1 MFSSGQRR
9 SRYQEAVLQNNCFIS
24 DFMKN
29 YSKNSQTV
37 GQENVKTKMFN
48 FGHTCKLFKS
58 VWLNLSVPNNVQI
71 LEKWFFFL
79 IVYRMFF
86 STKLFLLLMGEN
98 EILVTWHV
106 FFFLP
111 RHNWLFIN
119 FILHK
124 EMQYIWIEAFEG

>member
-9 SRYQEAVLQNNCFIS
+9 SRAQAAVLQNNCFIS

-106 FFFLP
+106 FFFSPDITDYSL
-111 RHNWLFIN
+111 
-119 FILHK
+119 ILYCVK
-124 EMQYIWIEAFEG
+124 RCSIFE